1 MKTAWKSKVAN
12 SRTSMLSARNAD
24 EILDHLALMVRQTG
38 RSGGRIARIQ
48 EMGLN
53 YWASRI
59 NTVISKTDLFSS
71 QQERAKLLLIELR
84 SSDRA

>member
-1 MKTAWKSKVAN
+1 MKNEWKLNVAKN
-12 SRTSMLSARNAD
+12 RTLMLSARNAD
-24 EILDHLALMVRQTG
+24 QILDHLALIIRLTA

-48 EMGLN
+48 GMDLN

-59 NTVISKTDLFSS
+59 ISVINKTNLFSS

>member
-1 MKTAWKSKVAN
+1 MESVWKSETAN
-12 SRTSMLSARNAD
+12 SGPLMLSARSAD
-24 EILDHLALMVRQTG
+24 EILDHLAYMVRQTA
-38 RSGGRIARIQ
+38 RCGGRIARIQ
-48 EMGLN
+48 GMDLN
-53 YWASRI
+53 YWAIRI

>member
-1 MKTAWKSKVAN
+1 MKSEWKSKVAK
-12 SRTSMLSARNAD
+12 SRTLMLSARNAD
-24 EILDHLALMVRQTG
+24 EILDHLALMVRLTG

-48 EMGLN
+48 GMDLN

-59 NTVISKTDLFSS
+59 ISVINKTVLFSS